1 MKVTLRTVLAVAL
14 KDGEIALNVATL
26 VDPPRCAKAEMQAY
40 SPSRPVRSWMPSR
53 ARGLKRPSPRP

>member
-26 VDPPRCAKAEMQAY
+26 VDPPPLREGRDAGM
-40 SPSRPVRSWMPSR
+40 
-53 ARGLKRPSPRP
+53 